1 MVGSQVFPRSLMG
14 GVLTPGCCVH
24 VPSLRRRADRLPL
37 AGYVWTSRLA
47 SADELRVEI
56 TDVRAGLDSIGIR
69 LDSATDINQRA
80 VARLGLQ
87 VGDRWLEE
95 LESQLAL
102 VDD

>member
-1 MVGSQVFPRSLMG
+1 M
-14 GVLTPGCCVH
+14 
-24 VPSLRRRADRLPL
+24 
-37 AGYVWTSRLA
+37 A